1 MFDDKISAGEV
12 NHDGE
17 KELEYTERRKIM
29 FLYCLFIPNSMEN
42 DDNHTATDDC
52 ALCRAW
58 SKKQAIKKFKK
69 LYCNFDESNVSRVKY
84 NKYGIAILTDY

>member
-1 MFDDKISAGEV
+1 
-12 NHDGE
+12 
-17 KELEYTERRKIM
+17 M
-29 FLYCLFIPNSMEN
+29 FLYCLFIPDSMKN
-42 DDNHTATDDC
+42 DSDHVATDDC

-69 LYCNFDESNVSRVKY
+69 LYCNFDESNVSRVKC